1 MGNKRGVWN
10 IFFPHFTV
18 MIASLKVKGGETSA
32 TLQRVNNT
40 RRVGDGPG
48 CIHALTIEWC
58 KINAQT
64 ILLPGL
70 AAGYQYD
77 IIRTGVPNGGLLNNA
92 CTE

>member
-1 MGNKRGVWN
+1 MGNKRGVWD

-58 KINAQT
+58 EINAQA

-70 AAGYQYD
+70 ATGYKYD
-77 IIRTGVPNGGLLNNA
+77 ITRTGVPNGGLLNNA